1 MSFNENLETGT
12 RDPRRPLLHKGSWY
26 SNSSRNVIERG
37 ESSQIVPEA
46 PKESA
51 FIVVLCTLIV
61 ALGPLQ
67 YGFTNGYSS
76 PTEDGIISDLSL
88 TISEFSL
95 FGSLSNVGAMIGAL
109 VSGIMA
115 DYIGRK
121 GALLVASVPNI
132 LGWFAIS
139 FTKNSVF
146 LYIGRLLTG
155 FGVGVISFTVPIY
168 IAEIAPKH
176 LRGSLGTINMLSIT
190 IGIFIV
196 YLLGIFISWRYL
208 ALAGAVPCS
217 LLVLG
222 LFVIPEAP
230 RWLAKIGKDS
240 DFEASLQTLR
250 GFDSDVSL
258 EAFEIRTAMEASN
271 QEDRIRLSELFQR
284 RYAFPFTIGMG
295 LLVLQQLTGVSGVMF
310 YNSSIFEAAGITSA
324 NAASLGLA
332 SVQVVMTGFIAWLM
346 DKAGRRLLLMISS
359 AGMAISLL
367 LIAFAFYMKLHMLA
381 ASHIASIL
389 ALLGLLAYIIS
400 FSLGMGAIPWIL
412 MSEIL
417 PVNVKGVAGSVA
429 TLANWSLSW
438 AVTMTINL
446 LLEWSTVG
454 TFLLYAFFTVLTFIF
469 VVLCVPETK
478 GKTLEEIEAS
488 YR

>member
-12 RDPRRPLLHKGSWY
+12 RDLRRPLLHKGSWY
-26 SNSSRNVIERG
+26 SNSSRNVIETG

-51 FIVVLCTLIV
+51 VIVVFCTLIV

-88 TISEFSL
+88 TISEFSF
-95 FGSLSNVGAMIGAL
+95 FGSLSNAGAMIGAL

-121 GALLVASVPNI
+121 GALLVASIPNI

-196 YLLGIFISWRYL
+196 YLLGMFISWRYL
-208 ALAGAVPCS
+208 ALAGVVPCS

-250 GFDSDVSL
+250 GFDSDISL
-258 EAFEIRTAMEASN
+258 EAFEIKTAMEASN
-271 QEDRIRLSELFQR
+271 QEDKIKLSELFQR

-332 SVQVVMTGFIAWLM
+332 SIQVVMTGFIAWLM

-359 AGMAISLL
+359 TGMAISLL
-367 LIAFAFYMKLHMLA
+367 LIAFAFYMKVHMLA
-381 ASHIASIL
+381 ATHIASIL
-389 ALLGLLAYIIS
+389 ALVGLLAYIVS

-429 TLANWSLSW
+429 TLANWALSW

-454 TFLLYAFFTVLTFIF
+454 TFLLYAFFTVLTVIF

>member
-478 GKTLEEIEAS
+478 GRTLEEIEAS

>member
-26 SNSSRNVIERG
+26 SNSSRSVIERG

>member
-26 SNSSRNVIERG
+26 SNSSRSVIERG

-478 GKTLEEIEAS
+478 GRTLEEIEAS